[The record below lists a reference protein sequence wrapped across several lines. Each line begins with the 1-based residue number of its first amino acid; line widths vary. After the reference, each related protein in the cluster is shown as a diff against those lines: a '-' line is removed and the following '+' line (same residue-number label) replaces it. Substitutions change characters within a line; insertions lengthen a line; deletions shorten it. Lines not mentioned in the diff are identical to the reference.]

1 MKFTVTRKDDGNA
14 LIEMEAHRF
23 DDGAPYDLSFTV
35 SDGNAMMIR
44 DAFNAAY
51 PMEADDDWRK
61 DGEWVEVSL
70 KDAKPGDLAE
80 FVRDSDEKTYR
91 GTLSRVGGYL
101 RIQPE
106 DFDGPSIGLPW
117 IIRCGDGSDGGDMTD
132 LHIWRKLDPHRFD
145 EPSEVGVYATQSGLL
160 LYNDGDEPNWR
171 RLDGRNWIHPT
182 FSIFVRWDGM
192 RKHLDDSEFPLVKVT
207 PEMIRKAVES

>member
-23 DDGAPYDLSFTV
+23 DDGAPFDISFTV
-35 SDGNAMMIR
+35 SDENAVMMR
-44 DAFNAAY
+44 DAFNASY

-70 KDAKPGDLAE
+70 KEAKPGDMAE
-80 FVRDSDEKTYR
+80 FVRDGDEKTYR
-91 GTLSRVGGYL
+91 GTLSRDGDYL
-101 RIQPE
+101 VIRFE
-106 DFDGPSIGLPW
+106 DFDGPSIKRSW
-117 IIRCGDGSDGGDMTD
+117 IIRSASGEDGGCMKD

-145 EPSEVGVYATQSGLL
+145 EPEKVGCYATQSGMM
-160 LYNDGDEPNWR
+160 LYNDGHRPNWLLVEGR
-171 RLDGRNWIHPT
+171 RWKDNPY
-182 FSIFVRWDGM
+182 VYWDGV